1 MHTSS
6 RKQLRDFQIKKCS
19 KTEAKTLSISSLC
32 VLCAA
37 VAHGGNPQDRAALS
51 LWFVSWNNLFLGS
64 PLGDENCLL
73 LLGNANTALSNLLPS
88 PPVNITTKGNAKV
101 AIALTAKCFSDRS
114 FRQV

>member
-1 MHTSS
+1 MVEFPRTYAKVHTVGAIHELPLRENKGFGYCL
-6 RKQLRDFQIKKCS
+6 RKSCFLVIRALTQEAYIHIHNGPKVVRDFQIKKCS

-64 PLGDENCLL
+64 P
-73 LLGNANTALSNLLPS
+73 
-88 PPVNITTKGNAKV
+88 
-101 AIALTAKCFSDRS
+101 
-114 FRQV
+114 